1 MSSIS
6 LDQVTKVYPNGFEA
20 VNNLDLNIDEGEFM
34 VVVGPSGCGKTTVLR
49 MIAGLES
56 ISSGEVRF
64 GQEVMNEVP
73 PRKRDVAM
81 VFQSYALYPQMS
93 VAQNIGFA
101 LRMKKIPKGE
111 IERRVKSAADVLGL
125 TPWLNRKPGQLS
137 GGQRQR
143 VAMGRA
149 IVREPSVFLMD
160 EPLSNLDAKLR
171 VQLRAEVARVQRR
184 IGVATLY
191 VTHDQTEAMTLGHR
205 VAVLRDGN
213 LQQCES
219 PQVLYDRPANVFVAG
234 FIGSP
239 SMNLFE
245 AQLAADYSSV
255 AIGSQ
260 KIGLTKEI
268 TDRHPGL
275 GRYAG
280 ITIVVGIR
288 PEDLNAS
295 HDERTGVIFKGD
307 VELVEALGS
316 EILVHFRT
324 DAKMV
329 IPEGTKIPI
338 DGVTTVEVTSS
349 AVMQEDD
356 CVARIEPRHVVH
368 AGQKFAFAVD
378 PNRLEFFDFESGV
391 AIWE

>member
-1 MSSIS
+1 MSSVS
-6 LDQVTKVYPNGFEA
+6 LEKVTKVYSNGYEA
-20 VNNLDLNIDEGEFM
+20 VNGLDLEIADGEFM

-49 MIAGLES
+49 MIAGLEN
-56 ISSGEVRF
+56 ITSGVVRF
-64 GQEVMNEVP
+64 GDEVMNDIA
-73 PRKRDVAM
+73 PRDRDVAM
-81 VFQSYALYPQMS
+81 VFQSYALYPQMT

-101 LRMKKIPKGE
+101 LRMRKVPKAE
-111 IERRVKSAADVLGL
+111 IDRRVRSAAEVLGI
-125 TPWLNRKPGQLS
+125 TPWLDRKPTRLS

-171 VQLRAEVARVQRR
+171 VQLRAEISRVQSR
-184 IGVATLY
+184 IGVATIY

-205 VAVLRDGN
+205 VAVLRDGA
-213 LQQCES
+213 LQQCDT

-245 AQLAADYSSV
+245 AQLSPDGRSV
-255 AIGSQ
+255 ALGSQ
-260 KIGLTKEI
+260 SIPLSDEI
-268 TDRHPGL
+268 VNRHPAL
-275 GRYAG
+275 RRFTAQ
-280 ITIVVGIR
+280 TIVVGIR
-288 PEDLNAS
+288 PEDLPAAS
-295 HDERTGVIFKGD
+295 DERMGVPFKGD

-324 DAKMV
+324 DAKVV
-329 IPEGTKIPI
+329 IPEGTAAYI
-338 DGVTTVEVTSS
+338 DGEEASVKATPD
-349 AVMQEDD
+349 DD
-356 CVARIEPRHVVH
+356 CVARIEPRHLIH
-368 AGQKFAFAVD
+368 AGDQFRFTVN
-378 PNRLEFFDFESGV
+378 PERLEFFELESGI

>member
-1 MSSIS
+1 MSSII
-6 LDQVTKVYPNGFEA
+6 LEQVTKVYPNGFEA
-20 VNNLDLNIDEGEFM
+20 VNKLDLTIDEGELM

-56 ISSGEVRF
+56 ISSGVVRF
-64 GQEVMNEVP
+64 GDEIMNDVP
-73 PRKRDVAM
+73 PRNRDVAM

-101 LRMKKIPKGE
+101 LKMKKVPKAE
-111 IERRVKSAADVLGL
+111 IQRRIASAADILGL
-125 TPWLNRKPGQLS
+125 TPWLDRKPGQLS

-171 VQLRAEVARVQRR
+171 VQLRAEVSRVQQR

-213 LQQCES
+213 LQQCDT

-245 AQLAADYSSV
+245 AQLSPDCSNV
-255 AIGSQ
+255 TLGSQ
-260 KIGLTKEI
+260 SIPISDEI
-268 TDRHPGL
+268 VRLHPALRHFA
-275 GRYAG
+275 GR
-280 ITIVVGIR
+280 TIVVGIR
-288 PEDLNAS
+288 PEDLPAAG
-295 HDERTGVIFKGD
+295 DEHSGVAFKGD

-324 DAKMV
+324 DATVV
-329 IPEGTKIPI
+329 IPEGTTVLI
-338 DGVTTVEVTSS
+338 DGEETSTK
-349 AVMQEDD
+349 AAQDDD
-356 CVARIEPRHVVH
+356 CVARIEPRNVVR
-368 AGQKFAFAVD
+368 AGEQIVFMLN
-378 PNRLEFFDFESGV
+378 PERLEFFDSDSGLS
-391 AIWE
+391 IWE